1 MISATRASLVLLLL
15 LAAGGPAMAW
25 SRDAHRMAC
34 AIALDVASPS
44 ARAAAFEILDIGKSE
59 EFLELCTWAERL
71 KTSQPETV
79 AWHQM
84 LLPRDATGLDLG
96 RDCPPPNGCVVT
108 RVIQETSILKSGA
121 PKEEKAT
128 ALRLLMHLIA
138 DLHQPLN
145 FGFTQDEGGRKIPAI
160 FLGRETTVYDIW
172 ETLLFESDRIAPGN
186 TLETLWLAHEVQT
199 HPEPLD
205 WARESF
211 FIMRTP
217 PTGYVGNPGHLTF
230 DETYVRQNRP
240 IAMGQLEK
248 AGVRLGLTLNQALR

>member
-1 MISATRASLVLLLL
+1 MMRICFLLVLFLLGVSSP
-15 LAAGGPAMAW
+15 AAAW
-25 SRDAHRMAC
+25 SRDGHRMSC
-34 AIALDVASPS
+34 AIALDVMSPS
-44 ARAAAFEILDIGKSE
+44 ARAAAFDILDIGESE

-71 KTSQPETV
+71 KVSQPETA

-84 LLPRDATGLDLG
+84 HLPRDANGLDIG
-96 RDCPPPNGCVVT
+96 RDCPPPNGCVLT
-108 RVIQETSILKSGA
+108 RVIEEMSTLKSDA

-145 FGFTQDEGGRKIPAI
+145 VGFAEDAGGRKIAAT
-160 FLGRETTVYDIW
+160 FLGRKMSVYDIW
-172 ETLLFESDRIAPGN
+172 ETGLFEADRVAPGN

-211 FIMRTP
+211 FIMRSP
-217 PTGYVGNPGHLTF
+217 ATGYIGNPGGLAF
-230 DETYVRQNRP
+230 DERYVRQNRP
-240 IAMGQLEK
+240 VAMGQLEK
-248 AGVRLGLTLNQALR
+248 AGVRLGLTLNDALR

>member
-1 MISATRASLVLLLL
+1 MIRTAVLFIAT
-15 LAAGGPAMAW
+15 LAASAPAFGW
-25 SRDAHRMAC
+25 SRDAHRMSC

-44 ARAAAFEILDIGKSE
+44 ARDAAFEILDISRSE
-59 EFLELCTWAERL
+59 EFLELCSWAERL
-71 KTSQPETV
+71 KAAQPETA

-84 LLPRDATGLDLG
+84 QLPRDATGIDLG
-96 RDCPPPNGCVVT
+96 RDCPPPVGCVVT
-108 RVIQETSILKSGA
+108 RVIQEISTLKSDA
-121 PKEEKAT
+121 PKEDKAT

-145 FGFTQDEGGRKIPAI
+145 FGFAEDNGGRKIAAL
-160 FLGRETTVYDIW
+160 FLGRKTTVYDIW
-172 ETLLFESDRIAPGN
+172 ETHLFESDRVAPGN

-205 WARESF
+205 WARESY

-217 PTGYVGNPGHLTF
+217 PTGYVGNPGGLTF
-230 DETYVRQNRP
+230 DEQYVRQNRP
-240 IAMGQLEK
+240 VAMGQLEK

>member
-1 MISATRASLVLLLL
+1 MIRAAF
-15 LAAGGPAMAW
+15 LAIFMLGVSSPASAW
-25 SRDAHRMAC
+25 SRDAHRMSC
-34 AIALDVASPS
+34 AIALDVMSKP
-44 ARAAAFEILDIGKSE
+44 ARTEAFSLLDIGSGE
-59 EFLELCTWAERL
+59 EFLELCSWAERL
-71 KTSQPETV
+71 KVSQPETA

-84 LLPRDATGLDLG
+84 LIPRDAAELDIG
-96 RDCPPPNGCVVT
+96 RDCPPPHGCVLT
-108 RVIQETSILKSGA
+108 RVIQEISTLRSGA
-121 PKEEKAT
+121 PKKEKAT

-145 FGFTQDEGGRKIPAI
+145 FGFTQDDGGRKIEATY
-160 FLGRETTVYDIW
+160 LGRKTTVYDIW
-172 ETLLFESDRIAPGN
+172 DSLLFESERVAPGN

-217 PTGYVGNPGHLTF
+217 PTGYVGNPGGLAF

-248 AGVRLGLTLNQALR
+248 AGVRLGLTLNQALQ